1 MADKV
6 AGRFVAALVALSLA
20 ACGSNALRLSR
31 GHAVA
36 SAGGDA
42 VKASRAFLASVR
54 AARDEA
60 NLTIVA
66 SQPSCAWADSIVVA
80 DQSSG
85 PPRPFCVAAGEA
97 RRPGD
102 FDYPLT
108 PISEA
113 ALRPTLTAIGALA
126 AYLGAVNAIV
136 DRKGGDAGAE
146 LADAYAKARDAQSDI
161 AVAAATRLDV
171 IPALTSKQTAAIA
184 DLVRLVDE
192 LAAEQHKVG
201 ELRRLV
207 AGQHVRL
214 AVLIDGLADQVSL
227 WGRVSLKGSN
237 EIVDN
242 FIALDGYRLGDPSTK
257 IVDFDGRR
265 KVIERIQKARK
276 GVADGVALTAS
287 LVATL
292 KEVKAAQAT
301 FEDGL
306 SEHPHWSAKERAR
319 AAALNRQRLVTALRG
334 LAAVA
339 VLAA

>member
-1 MADKV
+1 MARGT
-6 AGRFVAALVALSLA
+6 AQGLGIALAALALTSCASNSQRLA
-20 ACGSNALRLSR
+20 R
-31 GHAVA
+31 GHSVA
-36 SAGGDA
+36 SAGSEA
-42 VKASRAFLASVR
+42 VKASKAFLTTVR

-80 DQSSG
+80 DQSAG
-85 PPRPFCVAAGEA
+85 PLRPFCVAAGET

-102 FDYPLT
+102 FDYPLR

-113 ALRPTLTAIGALA
+113 ALRPTLTSIGALA

-146 LADAYAKARDAQSDI
+146 LADAYAKARDAQSDL
-161 AVAAATRLDV
+161 AVATATKLDI
-171 IPALTSKQTAAIA
+171 IPALTTKQTAAIA

-192 LAAEQHKVG
+192 LASEHHKVDD
-201 ELRRLV
+201 LRRLV
-207 AGQHVRL
+207 AGQHARV
-214 AVLIDGLADQVSL
+214 AALIDDLSAQVAL
-227 WGRVSLKGSN
+227 WGRVSLKGST

-242 FIALDGYRLGDPSTK
+242 FVALDGYRLGEAK
-257 IVDFDGRR
+257 AVADFDGRR

-276 GVADGVALTAS
+276 GVADGAALTAS
-287 LVATL
+287 LIATL
-292 KEVKAAQAT
+292 NEVKAAQAA

-306 SEHPHWSAKERAR
+306 SAHPHWSAKERAR